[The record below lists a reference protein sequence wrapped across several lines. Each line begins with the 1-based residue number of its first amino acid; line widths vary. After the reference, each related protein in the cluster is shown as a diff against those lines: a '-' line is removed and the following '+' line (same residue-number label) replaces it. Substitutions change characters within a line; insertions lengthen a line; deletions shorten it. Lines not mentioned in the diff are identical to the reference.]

1 MLKRLKELN
10 PQIEFYN
17 VTDKEFALFGKIVK
31 DLDVSEIIKV
41 AKNIPNPQ
49 SGSKY
54 TPSFEEFE
62 FLKIASDIENEYFGF
77 LPTQIGYCWGYN
89 NKLDATEWHTSSEI
103 NIAVTPL
110 VLILGSLLDVSEG
123 KIHSSKFKAFYLP
136 KGTAVEV
143 YATSLHYCPCQVSD
157 SGFGCVVGLPLGTNT
172 ELTIKPDNQ
181 LLFAKNK
188 WLIAH
193 NDADDLKSCGAY
205 VGISGINYEI
215 KY

>member
-10 PQIEFYN
+10 PQIEFYD

-31 DLDVSEIIKV
+31 DLDVGEIIKV

-49 SGSKY
+49 LGSEY
-54 TPSFEEFE
+54 TPSLEEFE

-89 NKLDATEWHTSSEI
+89 NKLNATEWHTSNEI

-110 VLILGSLLDVSEG
+110 VLILGSLNDVCEN

-136 KGTAVEV
+136 KGTAVEI
-143 YATSLHYCPCQVSD
+143 YATSLHYCPCQVND

-172 ELTIKPDNQ
+172 ELAQKSNNP

-193 NDADDLKSCGAY
+193 SENERLKSRGAFP
-205 VGISGINYEI
+205 GITGINYEI

>member
-1 MLKRLKELN
+1 MLKHLKELN
-10 PQIEFYN
+10 PQIEFYS
-17 VTDKEFALFGKIVK
+17 VTDKEFSSYGRIIEN
-31 DLDVSEIIKV
+31 LDVSEITEC
-41 AKNIPNPQ
+41 AKRILNPK
-49 SGSKY
+49 SGSEY
-54 TPSFEEFE
+54 MPSVEDFE
-62 FLKIASDIENEYFGF
+62 FLKIATEIENECFGS
-77 LPTQIGYCWGYN
+77 LPVQVGYCWGYN
-89 NKLDATEWHTSSEI
+89 NKLNATEWHTSSEI

-136 KGTAVEV
+136 EGTAVEV
-143 YATSLHYCPCQVSD
+143 YATSLHYCPCQVTKD
-157 SGFGCVVGLPLGTNT
+157 GFGCVVGLPLGTNT
-172 ELTIKPDNQ
+172 ELTVKPDNQ

-193 NDADDLKSCGAY
+193 DDADELKSCGAY